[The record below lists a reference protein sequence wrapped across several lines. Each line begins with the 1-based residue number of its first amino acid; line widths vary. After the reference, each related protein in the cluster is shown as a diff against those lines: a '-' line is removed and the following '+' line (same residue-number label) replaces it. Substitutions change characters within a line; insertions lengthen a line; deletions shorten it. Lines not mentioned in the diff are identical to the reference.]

1 MKHHQIPP
9 SIIPRPQ
16 NFRAAWENAL
26 SKMPEARRTNVG
38 MYTGTDG
45 HPQPMNVRL
54 IAHRRQMTF
63 QAIHQSI
70 RLAITQAIRDDNRRR
85 RPQLE
90 STANRLDR
98 WMEAAGLQRNNDN
111 LDNLTQGL
119 PENLTRAGAI
129 QDTTQFWLP
138 ATKAILD
145 RTIPRRFRTGR
156 PNIDPMIRPIAQL
169 MMTSTPL
176 SADQIIQTIDS
187 AWNKKIELWPEFNLT
202 AYIAARTG
210 IKPDHDSGLY
220 QPGVSWSE
228 YALIS
233 RTRTRQMLSI
243 VLTKF
248 STPMTLWE
256 IVEEIRH
263 MTDAQDIKDVEFSEH
278 NIATMMNNNPEF
290 KWTGNSTYGLTEWD
304 IGFSSDT
311 PHLGRRAS
319 VTDEVVHFIRKR
331 GEPTPYEDII
341 DHILERFTI
350 SEKGAHRSITKPT
363 HLVVNTG
370 GNLYDLT
377 EHFLNIVASKS
388 PRDNDRWADWL
399 DPFIDSLTPTPEIK
413 SAHGTARQILDHYHD
428 ATLKV
433 VNARN
438 QNDRHD
444 AELSLESAHRKLQL
458 ATIETHHTSVPNP
471 TTTRY
476 ILSDLTTV
484 SIHTAQNTE

>member
-1 MKHHQIPP
+1 MTISQTHQTGKTNHETDPIMKHHQIPP

-16 NFRAAWENAL
+16 NFRAAWEHAL

-54 IAHRRQMTF
+54 IAHQRELTF

-70 RLAITQAIRDDNRRR
+70 RLAIAQAIRDDNRRR

-90 STANRLDR
+90 HTANRLDK

-129 QDTTQFWLP
+129 RETTQFWLP
-138 ATKAILD
+138 TTKAILD
-145 RTIPRRFRTGR
+145 HAIPRRLRTGR

-176 SADQIIQTIDS
+176 SADQIVQTLDS
-187 AWNKKIELWPEFNLT
+187 TWNKKIELWPEFNLN
-202 AYIAARTG
+202 AYIATRTG
-210 IKPDHDSGLY
+210 IKPDLNTGLY

-233 RTRTRQMLSI
+233 RTRTRQMISI
-243 VLTKF
+243 ILTKF
-248 STPMTLWE
+248 STPMTAWE
-256 IVEEIRH
+256 IVEELHH
-263 MTDAQDIKDVEFSEH
+263 MTDAQNIKHVEFSEH
-278 NIATMMNNNPEF
+278 SIATMMNNNPEF

-341 DHILERFTI
+341 DHILKRFTI
-350 SEKGAHRSITKPT
+350 NEKGADRAITKPT
-363 HLVVNTG
+363 HRVVNTS

-377 EHFLNIVASKS
+377 E
-388 PRDNDRWADWL
+388 
-399 DPFIDSLTPTPEIK
+399 
-413 SAHGTARQILDHYHD
+413 
-428 ATLKV
+428 
-433 VNARN
+433 N
-438 QNDRHD
+438 QNTLRP
-444 AELSLESAHRKLQL
+444 
-458 ATIETHHTSVPNP
+458 I
-471 TTTRY
+471 
-476 ILSDLTTV
+476 
-484 SIHTAQNTE
+484 